1 MSRFFPLSGALLA
14 TLPFHAIADETKV
27 RAAFEALGPD
37 IVVERV
43 TLSSLPGFYEVK
55 VGPEIV
61 FMSADGRFLI
71 DGSVI
76 EVPTQTNLTEAA
88 RSKDRKAVLDAIPTR
103 TKISFE
109 PAEVNHRV
117 TVFTDIDCG
126 YCRKLHE
133 GIDDLL
139 AAGVA
144 VDYVLYPRAGLQ
156 SASGATAVA
165 VFCGEDPASALTDA
179 KAGRNVPQAV
189 CEHSI
194 AQGIDLGRQL
204 RFSGTPAVFD
214 STGRQIGGYLA
225 PDDLV
230 ARLNGPR

>member
-1 MSRFFPLSGALLA
+1 MYRFSLIAGVLLA
-14 TLPFHAIADETKV
+14 TLPSYGSADEAQI

-43 TLSSLPGFYEVK
+43 TPSALPGFYEVK

-61 FMSADGRFLI
+61 FMSADGQFLI

-76 EVPTQTNLTEAA
+76 QVSTQTNLTEAA
-88 RSKDRKAVLDAIPTR
+88 RSKDRKLILDSIPMS

-109 PAEVNHRV
+109 PAQEKHRV

-165 VFCGEDPASALTDA
+165 VACADDRATALTDA
-179 KAGRNVPQAV
+179 KAGKNVPQAV
-189 CEHSI
+189 CDHGI

-214 STGRQIGGYLA
+214 SSGRQIGGYLA
-225 PDDLV
+225 PE
-230 ARLNGPR
+230 RLISRLDEAQ